1 MKRLQMLGRC
11 SYKDNAR
18 LTLNK
23 LFSFEMMS
31 EINLKGN
38 YKEIM
43 FIQQKYE
50 TFAKVGKMELQ
61 R

>member
-50 TFAKVGKMELQ
+50 TLTKVGKMELQ